1 MADPCPVP
9 PLPSTRA
16 PKGHH
21 SLNTVTIEAL
31 DAIELAEILEYF
43 LERVD
48 VLGEHNLSSWLFADC
63 SPYRLGDLRA
73 DVTRL
78 IDRLNAAR

>member
-1 MADPCPVP
+1 M
-9 PLPSTRA
+9 S
-16 PKGHH
+16 
-21 SLNTVTIEAL
+21 TVTIDAL
-31 DAIELAEILEYF
+31 EAIELAEVLEYF

-48 VLGEHNLSSWLFADC
+48 VLGKHNLSSWLFADC

-78 IDRLNAAR
+78 INRLNATRLTP